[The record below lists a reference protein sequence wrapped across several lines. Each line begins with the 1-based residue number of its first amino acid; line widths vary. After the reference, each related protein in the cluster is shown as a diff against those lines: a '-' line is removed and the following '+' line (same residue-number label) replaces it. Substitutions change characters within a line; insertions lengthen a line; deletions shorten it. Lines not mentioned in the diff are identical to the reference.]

1 MTDNFIQLKKD
12 NIVRIGIK
20 DSEGKDTGEH
30 LEFDLEDIELP
41 LKYQECIEKHKK
53 NLQYLK
59 NQFVIIDKR
68 QDVKGK
74 KLLSKNEE
82 DKLLAMKDFYTKE
95 ENALDLF
102 LGKNGTKKILNGRKP
117 YYSMFEDINDMLEPI
132 LPIIKK
138 GFNDIETKIK
148 NKYKNTNKESNVLE

>member
-1 MTDNFIQLKKD
+1 MENFIQLKKD

-20 DSEGKDTGEH
+20 DNKGNDTGEH

-41 LKYQECIEKHKK
+41 LRYQECIEKHKK
-53 NLQYLK
+53 NLRNLK
-59 NQFVIIDKR
+59 NEFVIIDKR

-82 DKLLAMKDFYTKE
+82 DKLVAMRKFYLE
-95 ENALDLF
+95 EEIALDMF
-102 LGKNGTKKILNGRKP
+102 LGSGGTQKLLNGRQP
-117 YYSMFEDINDMLEPI
+117 YYSMYDDINEMLEPV

-138 GFNDIETKIK
+138 GFDSIENKIK
-148 NKYKNTNKESNVLE
+148 EKYKSEKKESNVLE